1 MTYQYRRE
9 LLSNEEA
16 DRLANAAENF
26 QENFVIFAL
35 LDMGLRVAE
44 KNIFI
49 R

>member
-1 MTYQYRRE
+1 MTYQYRCE

-16 DRLANAAENF
+16 DRLANAAESF

-35 LDMGLRVAE
+35 LDTGLRVAE
-44 KNIFI
+44 KDIFI